1 MSEMRPTY
9 HIVSHTHW
17 DREWY
22 LSFEEFRAM
31 LVNLV
36 DDLLDLFEK
45 DPEFRCFTLDGQ
57 LIVLEDYLRV
67 RPEREELLR
76 RYVGERKLFIGPWY
90 VLADEFLVSGEA
102 TIRNLLLGEQLGERF
117 GGSMK
122 VGYLPDT
129 FSHSAMM
136 PAILRGFGI
145 DNVILWRGFG
155 GEAGQEPSEY
165 YWNSPDG
172 SRVLMTHLSKFG
184 YSAGYFKEPHPKR
197 VGEIHRRV
205 KNELDARAQTGQRL
219 WMNGGDHH
227 WPDKALT
234 KAIRIMRDMD
244 PESDYIHSNLEDYTA
259 ALKAE
264 ADDLQEIGGEFR
276 FGFRQAFAVQGGI
289 YSSRMYIKQANF
301 ACQHMLERYVE
312 PLNAMNVA
320 AGNRSQLPLIRQAWK
335 TLLQNHPHDSICATS
350 IDSVH
355 EEMMTR
361 FKRVREIA
369 GAVERFCM
377 DDLLPYSYDDYKDDT
392 YLFVFNL
399 LPYDRSGT
407 VDATIDFYLKDIV
420 VGLNPDVKID
430 PPQKPVRDFILLDEK
445 GNEIPFEIIRREK
458 AYGITYSKYDY
469 PHQTLVDRFTIRFRA
484 ENVPSLGYQGYR
496 IVKKKRKNQHRPSIK
511 TGKSFIENELIRLDV
526 SGRGAV
532 TLTDKR
538 TGNVYKNLNVFED
551 GGDIGDEYN
560 YCPPDKDRIV
570 YSTASRPNIRIVKN
584 TSDASMELRYRVR
597 LPASSSEN
605 RKSRSKQYVLQTV
618 HSVLT
623 VNPFSARVD
632 VKTSVNNL
640 AKNHRFRVTFGST
653 VVGRQSYADTPFAI
667 VEREHHMYDPKDF
680 PIEVPPSCAPMHR
693 FFVVKNDT
701 AGLTIIGKGLP
712 EYDLLLDTK
721 GTVALTLLRSVG
733 SISYGDLK
741 TRRGGEAAWK
751 NMTPGAQC
759 IGEHTFEYAVYPLD
773 ARDQTAWDGVLR
785 EVDDY
790 LTPMKSLGRKNPG
803 SVPMRRSWLRTDIA
817 GCILSACKESED
829 GDDIILRWYNAGG
842 TDAECRIQ
850 PEFPV
855 SAVRQVDLAE
865 RVMHE
870 IGGGN
875 DTAARIRTDAQSIT
889 TIRLSRYHTST
900 GGKE

>member
-1 MSEMRPTY
+1 MREKRPTY
-9 HIVSHTHW
+9 HIISHTHW

-22 LSFEEFRAM
+22 LSFEEFRSM
-31 LVNLV
+31 LINLV
-36 DDLLDLFEK
+36 DDLFDLFAK

-67 RPEREELLR
+67 RPEREELFR
-76 RYVGERKLFIGPWY
+76 RYVGEGKLFIGPWY

-102 TIRNLLLGEQLGERF
+102 TIRNLLLGKQLGERF

-129 FSHSAMM
+129 FSHIAMM

-155 GEAGQEPSEY
+155 GEPGQEPSEY
-165 YWNSPDG
+165 YWKSPDG

-184 YSAGYFKEPHPKR
+184 YSAGYFKEPDEKR

-205 KNELDARAQTGQRL
+205 KNELDARAQTEQRL

-234 KAIRIMRDMD
+234 DAVRVIRGID
-244 PESDYIHSNLEDYTA
+244 PGGNYIHSNLEDYTS
-259 ALKAE
+259 ALRAE
-264 ADDLQEIGGEFR
+264 AGDLRELSGELR
-276 FGFRQAFAVQGGI
+276 FGFRQAFAVQSGI

-301 ACQHMLERYVE
+301 TCQQMLERYVE

-320 AGNRSQLPLIRQAWK
+320 SGNRSQQPLIRQAWK

-355 EEMMTR
+355 DEMMTR

-369 GAVERFCM
+369 GAVERFCL
-377 DDLLPYSYDDYKDDT
+377 DDILPYSYDDYKDDT

-399 LPYDRSGT
+399 LPYERSGT
-407 VDATIDFYLKDIV
+407 VNATIDFYLKDIV
-420 VGLNPDVKID
+420 VGLNPDVKVD
-430 PPQKPVRDFILLDEK
+430 PPQKPVRDFILLDEE
-445 GNEIPFEIIRREK
+445 GNEIPYEIIRREE

-469 PHQTLVDRFTIRFRA
+469 PHQTLVDRFTIRFRPD
-484 ENVPSLGYQGYR
+484 NVPSFGYRGYR
-496 IVKKKRKNQHRPSIK
+496 IVKKKRKKQRRLSVK

-538 TGNVYKNLNVFED
+538 NGNVYKDLNVFED
-551 GGDIGDEYN
+551 GGDIGDEYT
-560 YCPPDKDRIV
+560 YCPPDTDRIV
-570 YSTASRPNIRIVKN
+570 YSTASRPKIRIVKN
-584 TSDASMELRYRVR
+584 GMDASIELRYGIR

-605 RKSRSKQYVLQTV
+605 RRSRSKQNVLQTI

-623 VNPFSARVD
+623 VNPSSARVD
-632 VKTSVNNL
+632 VKTTVNNL
-640 AKNHRFRVTFGST
+640 ARDHRFRVTFGSA
-653 VVGRQSYADTPFAI
+653 VVGRQSYADTAFTI
-667 VEREHHMYDPKDF
+667 VEREHEKYDPNDF

-701 AGLTIIGKGLP
+701 AGLTIIAKGLP
-712 EYDLLLDTK
+712 EYDLLLDKK

-759 IGEHTFEYAVYPLD
+759 IGEHTCEYAVYPLD
-773 ARDQTAWDGVLR
+773 ARDQTSWAGVLR

-790 LTPMKSLGRKNPG
+790 LTPMKSVGRKNPG
-803 SVPMRRSWLRTDIA
+803 SIPMRRSWLKTDLA
-817 GCILSACKESED
+817 GCTLSTCKESEEGD
-829 GDDIILRWYNAGG
+829 GIILRWYNTGSAE
-842 TDAECRIQ
+842 TECRIH

-865 RVMHE
+865 RAVHK

-875 DTAARIRTDAQSIT
+875 DTDLRIRTGAQSII
-889 TIRLSRYHTST
+889 TIQLSR
-900 GGKE
+900 